1 MMTKFHKLEYQC
13 YKPNQTNL
21 PVLRV
26 TPAVDYSDN
35 NLNLGGLSFGLFTF
49 VLFSWR
55 PGFEAS
61 GFSKNFFA
69 WPSLHPIF
77 REKTNCK

>member
-1 MMTKFHKLEYQC
+1 MMTKFHKLEYLC
-13 YKPNQTNL
+13 YKHKQTNL
-21 PVLRV
+21 PVSRV

-35 NLNLGGLSFGLFTF
+35 NLNLGGFSFGLFTF

-61 GFSKNFFA
+61 GFSNRWEVGQEEAKG
-69 WPSLHPIF
+69 SLRGPG
-77 REKTNCK
+77 